1 MKKLILIVLLC
12 GLVGAFYWLAKTP
25 KTVEVQKPVIK
36 KVVQEKLV
44 LGYVKKM
51 RISCYTLVEFA
62 SKGITAD
69 KYKIQDSDGW
79 YKKGKLFVASN
90 TLPFGTKVKIEG
102 FGDNIFTVKDRFLS
116 GWGYADLD
124 IYWGDNVS
132 AYRDC
137 VNWGKKTL
145 DVLILQSRPNPFVK

>member
-1 MKKLILIVLLC
+1 MKKLITIILLC
-12 GLVGAFYWLAKTP
+12 GLGAGLYWLAKTP
-25 KTVEVQKPVIK
+25 KTIEIQKPVIK

-51 RISCYTLVEFA
+51 RTTCYSLVEFS

-69 KYKIQDSDGW
+69 RYKIQDSDGW

-90 TLPFGTKVKIEG
+90 SLPFGTKVKIEG
-102 FGDNIFTVKDRFLS
+102 FGDNVFEVKDRFMS
-116 GWGYADLD
+116 GWNYADLD
-124 IYWGDNVS
+124 IYWGDNIS

-137 VNWGKKTL
+137 VQWGKKTL
-145 DVLILQSRPNPFVK
+145 KVLILQNTPNPFVK

>member
-1 MKKLILIVLLC
+1 MKKLILFVLLC
-12 GLVGAFYWLAKTP
+12 GLSAGLYYLAKTP
-25 KTVEVQKPVIK
+25 KTIEIQKPVIQ

-51 RISCYTLVEFA
+51 RVTCYSLIEFA
-62 SKGITAD
+62 SKGVTAD
-69 KYKIQDSDGW
+69 RYKIQSSDGW
-79 YKKGKLFVASN
+79 YNKGKLFVASN

-102 FGDNIFTVKDRFLS
+102 FGDKVFEVKDRFMS

-124 IYWGDNVS
+124 IYWGDGID

-137 VNWGKKTL
+137 VKFGKKSL
-145 DVLILQSRPNPFVK
+145 DVLILQDKPNSFVK